1 MKDIAV
7 NKKAYHDY
15 IIEDTYEAGM
25 VLVGTEIKSL
35 RKGKASI
42 KESFVSFVHGE
53 AIVKD
58 MHISIYDEGSYNNHD
73 ETRERKL
80 LLHKSEINKL
90 ANKCKIQGYTVV
102 PLKLYF
108 NDDGRAKMQ
117 IGLAKGKTLYDKREA
132 DKKKTMDMAIKQAMK
147 R

>member
-15 IIEDTYEAGM
+15 IIEETYEAGM
-25 VLVGTEIKSL
+25 VLVGTEIKSI

-42 KESFVSFVHGE
+42 KESYVSFVGGE
-53 AIVKD
+53 ALVKD
-58 MHISIYDEGSYNNHD
+58 MHIAIYEEGSYNNHD

-90 ANKCKIQGYTVV
+90 ASKVKMQGYTVI

-108 NDDGRAKMQ
+108 KDGLVKME
-117 IGLAKGKTLYDKREA
+117 IGLAKGKNLHDKREA
-132 DKKKTMDMAIKQAMK
+132 DKKRTMDKIIKQAMK